1 MLKVEGVSGL
11 VTVSIRRLVVDSLKP
26 RETSIID
33 LSTSLCQVE
42 GIDEVDITV
51 TEVDAKTETVKL
63 IIRGP
68 NIDYDKLSEVMKDHG
83 TTLRSIDEINVSRK
97 ATHAAH
103 KPQTS

>member
-1 MLKVEGVSGL
+1 M
-11 VTVSIRRLVVDSLKP
+11 TVSIRRLVVDSLKP

-33 LSTSLCQVE
+33 LSTAICQAE

-68 NIDYDKLSEVMKDHG
+68 NIDYEELSRVMNDHG
-83 TTLRSIDEINVSRK
+83 ATLRSIDEINVSRSK
-97 ATHAAH
+97 ASHAAP
-103 KPQTS
+103 KPPSS